1 MHPLQAPVGA
11 SITELLA
18 SFLLLSS
25 IWQLPESLLQLI
37 THLQTACIHL
47 REAFI

>member
-11 SITELLA
+11 SITVLLA
-18 SFLLLSS
+18 SFLLSS
-25 IWQLPESLLQLI
+25 VWQLPESLLQLV
-37 THLQTACIHL
+37 THLQTAYIHL